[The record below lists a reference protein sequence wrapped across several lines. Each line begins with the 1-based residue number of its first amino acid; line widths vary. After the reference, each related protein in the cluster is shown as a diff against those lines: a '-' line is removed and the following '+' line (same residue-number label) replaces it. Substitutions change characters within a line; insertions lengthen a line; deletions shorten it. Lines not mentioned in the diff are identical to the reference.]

1 MPANYLTESNQS
13 RFRTLTKYRL
23 VIDRSVI
30 VLSRPKHAQTGIE
43 FM

>member
-13 RFRTLTKYRL
+13 RFAPEKYCL

-30 VLSRPKHAQTGIE
+30 LFSPTENR
-43 FM
+43 